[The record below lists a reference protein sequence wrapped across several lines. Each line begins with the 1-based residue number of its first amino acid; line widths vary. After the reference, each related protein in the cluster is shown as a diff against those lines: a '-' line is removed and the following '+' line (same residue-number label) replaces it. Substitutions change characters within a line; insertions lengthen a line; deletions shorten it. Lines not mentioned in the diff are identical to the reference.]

1 MALFKPVSEPPVR
14 VRRVVSVAKLGQQ
27 YDRLLYIDKDVLQL
41 LSLRVVENAR
51 S

>member
-14 VRRVVSVAKLGQQ
+14 VRCVDSVALVSEGC
-27 YDRLLYIDKDVLQL
+27 YRLLEIDKDLLQL